1 MKVVPVRLVL
11 VLPLV
16 GYTVFVVARPG
27 LIWSAEAVV
36 ASVLAVGAGLLP
48 VLAPRRWTFSWAP
61 FAAILIGSAA
71 ATVTTLLPPGELPDP
86 VGAIFLALGVAG
98 LVSVPVVVP
107 LWSALARRA
116 PAAQLLL
123 IVLGAFST
131 VLLVQAIQTAQA
143 VGIPAPVGA
152 LPAAVDNVDGAQ
164 AASFVANL
172 LGHGPSAEPPL
183 SSAIDPVFV
192 LTALLALSGVLL
204 SWIVPQT
211 DRGVSL
217 LEEEE
222 VVEPR
227 RPLADPLRFVAP
239 EERARLD
246 LASTPARPPLG
257 SFPGIGPVTVAAGA
271 SILFVTSAAVYTRET
286 LPYLSVAVLASLAAV
301 YALGRSPIGT
311 IIRRRTS
318 ARR

>member
-1 MKVVPVRLVL
+1 MKIVPVRFVF
-11 VLPLV
+11 VLPII
-16 GYTVFVVARPG
+16 GYTLYVIARPG
-27 LIWSAEAVV
+27 LLWSPGAAI
-36 ASVLAVGAGLLP
+36 ATLLAVGAGLLP

-71 ATVTTLLPPGELPDP
+71 ATVTTLLPSGELPGSL
-86 VGAIFLALGVAG
+86 GALFLALGVAG

-107 LWSALARRA
+107 LWASLARRA

-131 VLLVQAIQTAQA
+131 VLLAQAIQTAQGS
-143 VGIPAPVGA
+143 GIPAAVGS
-152 LPAAVDNVDGAQ
+152 LPEAVDNVDGAQ

-183 SSAIDPVFV
+183 SSALDPVFV
-192 LTALLALSGVLL
+192 LATLLALAGVLL

-222 VVEPR
+222 LVRSRARV
-227 RPLADPLRFVAP
+227 ADPLRFVAP
-239 EERARLD
+239 EERARLA
-246 LASTPARPPLG
+246 LASSPARPPLG
-257 SFPGIGPVTVAAGA
+257 SFPGVGPVAVAAVA
-271 SILFVTSAAVYTRET
+271 SIVFVTSAAIFTREA
-286 LPYLSVAVLASLAAV
+286 LPYLLVAVLAGLAAV
-301 YALGRSPIGT
+301 YALGRSPIGA